1 MLPTFCGIFAQDYCC
16 VIETLYL
23 CVKCAHTH
31 ARAHTHTHTN
41 TLAATS
47 LTGTERSER
56 LHLSTFP
63 RQVSDVSGSW
73 FLTLGSR
80 TYLVESNTSA
90 VQRQDSG
97 GSGDA
102 SGQKIGQTF

>member
-1 MLPTFCGIFAQDYCC
+1 MCK
-16 VIETLYL
+16 VR
-23 CVKCAHTH
+23 HTH
-31 ARAHTHTHTN
+31 

-63 RQVSDVSGSW
+63 RQVSDVSGSL

-80 TYLVESNTSA
+80 TYLIESNTSA

>member
-1 MLPTFCGIFAQDYCC
+1 VLPTFCGIFAQDYCC
-16 VIETLYL
+16 VIETLDL
-23 CVKCAHTH
+23 CVKCATH
-31 ARAHTHTHTN
+31 AHTH

-63 RQVSDVSGSW
+63 RQVSDVSGSL